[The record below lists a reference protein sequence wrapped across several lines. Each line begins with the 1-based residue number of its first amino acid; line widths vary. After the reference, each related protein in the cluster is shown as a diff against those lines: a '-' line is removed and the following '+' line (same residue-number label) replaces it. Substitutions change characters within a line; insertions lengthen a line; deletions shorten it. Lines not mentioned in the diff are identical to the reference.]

1 LANDGHVKIGT
12 ELDETGLKK
21 GLSGLGGFAKKGF
34 SAVGGAAVKASKIA
48 AGAITGI
55 GTAFAGAAAASVAA
69 GVNFETSM
77 TKASTLFGDIAVDA
91 DKLNARILDISSST
105 GVAASEMGEALY
117 SALSAG
123 LPVSE
128 DMAETTEVLE
138 KSAKLAKAGFTDV
151 DTALAATAKTLN
163 AYGLGVDAVDD
174 IQKVL
179 IQTQNLGITTVDEL
193 GASLAQVTPTA
204 AAFGVSFDQVGAALA
219 GMTAAGTPT
228 AQATTQLNSLIAELG
243 KNGTVAANNLK
254 DAAKGT
260 EYVGMSFNEM
270 MDSGA
275 TLQDVL
281 DMLGRSAEENG
292 VSLVDM
298 FSSIEAGKAALAI
311 DGSDFVGNLAQM
323 STAADVVGEAYD
335 KMSNTLQSNTERI
348 KTSITNLGISIYEQ
362 IGGPLAGLSKIA
374 AESVA
379 ELQSAFNENGFDG
392 LLEAGANITGNLISG
407 AVQQLPSVIEV
418 ATQFIDNLKSA
429 FFKVCSNIAPVGGD
443 IISSII
449 TGMADTILDISII
462 GTHIMSTLA
471 YSLADSAP
479 MILETLGTCILDIVE
494 SFADYV
500 PDFLD
505 AGTRLFN
512 SLVSGLRSGMQNDI
526 PRLIAMGADMLTQ
539 LINGIANI
547 LPELAVAA
555 ADIVIGLADALTDPN
570 TLISL
575 IDAGFRLAEGLAAG
589 LAEAI
594 PKLIEAAPKIIA
606 NLVTALIASAP
617 RLLVASANIMHSI
630 GKGMVQSISNL
641 LKAIPDIFKKIVSK
655 FKELDWAAIGKNL
668 IDGIKKGVSD
678 KASEMIDSVI
688 EAAKKAIDE
697 VKDFLGIHS
706 PSRLARDVIGKNLIA
721 GIGVGIEQETPKL
734 VTRSQRSMDKLIS
747 GIKSRAYN
755 MYPEHRQERPAQ
767 RAERQESNKDTKD
780 TQVSVKVVLEGDAK
794 GVFKVVSVEEEK
806 FYKSTGKGKF
816 DHT

>member
-1 LANDGHVKIGT
+1 MANDGHVKIGT

-34 SAVGGAAVKASKIA
+34 SAIGGTAMAVSKMA

-69 GVNFETSM
+69 GTEFETSM
-77 TKASTLFGDIAVDA
+77 TKASTLFGNISVDTE
-91 DKLNARILDISSST
+91 KLNKRILDISSGT

-128 DMAETTEVLE
+128 DMAETTAVLE

-243 KNGTVAANNLK
+243 KNGTIAANNLME
-254 DAAKGT
+254 AAKGT
-260 EYVGMSFNEM
+260 EYAGMSFNEM
-270 MDSGA
+270 MDNGA

-298 FSSIEAGKAALAI
+298 FSSIEAGKAALSI
-311 DGSDFVGNLAQM
+311 DGSDFAGNLAQM

-348 KTSITNLGISIYEQ
+348 KTSITNLGISIYGQ
-362 IGGPLAGLSKIA
+362 IGGPLADLSKIA

-379 ELQSAFNENGFDG
+379 ELQAAFNENGFDG

-407 AVQQLPSVIEV
+407 AVQQLPGVIEV
-418 ATQFIDNLKSA
+418 AAQFVDNLRGA
-429 FFKVCSNIAPVGGD
+429 FFAVCSEIAPLGGD
-443 IISSII
+443 IISSIVD
-449 TGMADTILDISII
+449 GMADVVLDISVI
-462 GTHIMSTLA
+462 GTHIMSSLA
-471 YSLADSAP
+471 YSLAESAP
-479 MILETLGTCILDIVE
+479 RVLETIGTCALDIVE

-505 AGTRLFN
+505 AGAQMLT
-512 SLVSGLRSGMQNDI
+512 SLVSGLQNGLTEDI
-526 PRLIAMGADMLTQ
+526 PRLIAMGADILVQ
-539 LINGIANI
+539 LINGIADM

-555 ADIVIGLADALTDPN
+555 VDIVVGLADALTEPN

-575 IDAGFRLAEGLAAG
+575 INAGIRLIEGLATG
-589 LAEAI
+589 LANAI
-594 PKLIEAAPKIIA
+594 PRLIAAAPKIIA
-606 NLVTALIASAP
+606 NLATALVASVP
-617 RLLVASANIMHSI
+617 RLLTAAGKIMLSI
-630 GKGMVQSISNL
+630 GKFLIQSIGNL
-641 LKAIPDIFKKIVSK
+641 LKAVPEIFQNMASE
-655 FKELDWAAIGKNL
+655 FKSLDWGSIGKNL
-668 IDGIKKGVSD
+668 IDGIKEGISE
-678 KASEMIDSVI
+678 KASDMIDSVI
-688 EAAKKAIDE
+688 EAAKKAIE
-697 VKDFLGIHS
+697 GVKDFLGIHS
-706 PSRLARDVIGKNLIA
+706 PSRLARDVIGKNLVS
-721 GIGVGIEQETPKL
+721 GIGVGIEQETPRL
-734 VTRSQRSMDKLIS
+734 LARSKKSMDRLIS
-747 GIKSRAYN
+747 GIKSKAYSV
-755 MYPEHRQERPAQ
+755 YPEYRQEKIVQ
-767 RAERQESNKDTKD
+767 KAERQGDSKDIKD
-780 TQVSVKVVLEGDAK
+780 TQVTVKVVLEGDAK
-794 GVFKVVSVEEEK
+794 GVFKIVSVEEEK
-806 FYKSTGKGKF
+806 FFKSTGKGKF
-816 DHT
+816 DHS